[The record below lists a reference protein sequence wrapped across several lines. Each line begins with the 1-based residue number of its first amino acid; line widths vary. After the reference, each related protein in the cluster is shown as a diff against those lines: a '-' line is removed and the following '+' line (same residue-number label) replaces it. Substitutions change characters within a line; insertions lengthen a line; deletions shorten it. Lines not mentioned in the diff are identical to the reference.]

1 VTRLTDTSSAP
12 GAAAAAAGGNSSS
25 SSAGMLAP
33 ALGEGWGQ
41 AASCRVAL
49 YWEGS
54 QRYAMVTKAKH
65 VPQRAAAAAQA
76 GRSDTMAVP
85 YSVGPDGI
93 C

>member
-1 VTRLTDTSSAP
+1 
-12 GAAAAAAGGNSSS
+12 
-25 SSAGMLAP
+25 MLAP

-65 VPQRAAAAAQA
+65 VPQKAAAAAAQA

-93 C
+93 Y